1 MLISIGKPNEK
12 IIYGA
17 CQYLKDTYA
26 DGKTVGVYAA
36 YCIDNQWIYHY
47 GKTSLKEGKVE
58 TIDNYIVYG
67 NNNSDCAE
75 VKQKVNEFMNGVD
88 CVINYS
94 EGDVFDTSE
103 YDIENFDIEVMT
115 MYCQYY
121 FHHRGFSVAK
131 ISYAR
136 NLLEYAEGVN
146 GINMYDELIS
156 LINVILKKYEALLEL
171 DKENKP
177 E

>member
-1 MLISIGKPNEK
+1 MLIPILKPEEK

-17 CQYLKDTYA
+17 CQYLKDKYK
-26 DGKTVGVYAA
+26 DGNIVGVYAA

-47 GKTSLKEGKVE
+47 GKTSLKDGKVE

-67 NNNSDCAE
+67 NDNSDCAE
-75 VKQKVNEFMNGVD
+75 VNQKVNEFMDGVD

-156 LINVILKKYEALLEL
+156 LINVIFKKYEALLEL